1 MRFKLLNC
9 KFYFF
14 HTFKCDLQLSP
25 RYKLKVDF
33 SVDNYAPLRRFLIKK
48 ILAQNE
54 SKGCDMSMFV
64 RNKKVLI
71 ICTDFQKPIV
81 KGQ

>member
-33 SVDNYAPLRRFLIKK
+33 SEDNYAPLRKFLIKK
-48 ILAQNE
+48 NTTGNQAQDGAKRE
-54 SKGCDMSMFV
+54 Q
-64 RNKKVLI
+64 RL
-71 ICTDFQKPIV
+71 
-81 KGQ
+81 